1 MSRAQNG
8 FTLIELMIV
17 VAVLAIIATIAV
29 PSYSHFT
36 RRAHLRDAQA
46 ALMENAYALEQY
58 YTRNHNF
65 GTAAKRPPLVKSST
79 NHFNIAFASN
89 NACNGTANDGD
100 HYCLIASAKNTSSE
114 PRVLVL
120 TEAGQMQ
127 LCAGNTSAASCEAF

>member
-17 VAVLAIIATIAV
+17 VVVLAIIATIAV

-36 RRAHLRDAQA
+36 KRAHLRDAQA
-46 ALMENAYALEQY
+46 ALMENAHALEQHY
-58 YTRNHNF
+58 AQNHNF
-65 GTAAKRPPLVKSST
+65 GTAANRPTLAKNGT
-79 NHFNIAFASN
+79 NHFNIDFANN
-89 NACNGTANDGD
+89 NACNGTANDSD

-127 LCAGNTSAASCEAF
+127 LCAENTSAASCEAF